1 MVLAQRR
8 RRGRDQRLG
17 WRFHPTMV
25 LAQHG
30 GVSMK
35 NDVIGFHP
43 TMVLAQPGK
52 IEISAGYA
60 GFCFHPT
67 MVLAQRI
74 RWRQRRL
81 CSLEFPSHYGS
92 RSTKLPVLD
101 TDVFVDRFHPT
112 MVLAQQTGRTVIGLH
127 VAVVSIPLW
136 FSLNLTQGGDENAD
150 AESFPSHYGSRST
163 CEDITRKTHEIAV
176 SIPLWFSLNG
186 GDKMAEKKIT
196 SFHPTMVLAQPGSI
210 ADTVRADTFPSHY
223 GSRSTL
229 RSGGD

>member
-1 MVLAQRR
+1 
-8 RRGRDQRLG
+8 
-17 WRFHPTMV
+17 
-25 LAQHG
+25 
-30 GVSMK
+30 
-35 NDVIGFHP
+35 
-43 TMVLAQPGK
+43 
-52 IEISAGYA
+52 
-60 GFCFHPT
+60 
-67 MVLAQRI
+67 
-74 RWRQRRL
+74 
-81 CSLEFPSHYGS
+81 
-92 RSTKLPVLD
+92 
-101 TDVFVDRFHPT
+101 